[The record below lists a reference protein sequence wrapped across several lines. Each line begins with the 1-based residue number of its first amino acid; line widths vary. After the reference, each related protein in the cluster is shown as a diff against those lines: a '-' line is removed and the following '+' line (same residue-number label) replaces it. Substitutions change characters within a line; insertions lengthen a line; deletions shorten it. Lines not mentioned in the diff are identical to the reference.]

1 MGYMMEQNHGLVIGK
16 LETTK
21 NIDNKFK
28 KIV

>member
-1 MGYMMEQNHGLVIGK
+1 MMEQNHGLVIGK

-28 KIV
+28 KIVW